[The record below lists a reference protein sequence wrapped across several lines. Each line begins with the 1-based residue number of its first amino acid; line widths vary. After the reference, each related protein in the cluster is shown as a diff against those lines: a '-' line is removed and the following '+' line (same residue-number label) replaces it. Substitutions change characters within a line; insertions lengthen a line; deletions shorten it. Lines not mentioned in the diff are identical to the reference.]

1 MSRTDRSAVVALVLT
16 LLPGV
21 NCASGHA
28 APDDPQMVDCRLAPR
43 VIHTGRTTRM
53 LPGQLVRTTKADC
66 DVRGGLEFA
75 RRSIPAALAA
85 LHALRCGEAHCYSS
99 SEVARAVGKFREQ
112 VRLAIPPEAAALALA
127 VDGDLDRASQLG
139 EPIPLNPIQPAQ
151 LRPDNAGTGYR
162 SDAVAAAFDKLA
174 EVIDRVLSHPSLSPT
189 LTIRS
194 RPVSVNFVIQVGGIE
209 TTKYKCVTNNKLP
222 NVWRGR
228 YSAEA
233 QKAGYKTGTMDLD
246 LLDDGRTRI
255 FCELYPEQETKKESF
270 CRAEP

>member
-1 MSRTDRSAVVALVLT
+1 MTDRSAVVALLLT

-21 NCASGHA
+21 SCASGHA
-28 APDDPQMVDCRLAPR
+28 APDDQQMVDCRLAPR
-43 VIHTGRTTRM
+43 VIHTGRTTRV
-53 LPGQLVRTTKADC
+53 LPGRVVRTTKVDC

-85 LHALRCGEAHCYSS
+85 LHALRCGEARCYSS

-112 VRLAIPPEAAALALA
+112 VRVAIPPEAAALALA

-139 EPIPLNPIQPAQ
+139 EPLPLNPIQPAQ
-151 LRPDNAGTGYR
+151 LRPDNAGSGYR
-162 SDAVAAAFDKLA
+162 SDAVAAAFNKLA
-174 EVIDRVLSHPSLSPT
+174 EVIDRVLSHPSLAPT

-194 RPVSVNFVIQVGGIE
+194 SPVSAKFVMQAGSVEITQRSG
-209 TTKYKCVTNNKLP
+209 VTDTKLP

-233 QKAGYKTGTMDLD
+233 RKPGYKTGTMDLD
-246 LLDDGRTRI
+246 LMNDGRTRI
-255 FCELYPEQETKKESF
+255 FCELHSEQETKESF